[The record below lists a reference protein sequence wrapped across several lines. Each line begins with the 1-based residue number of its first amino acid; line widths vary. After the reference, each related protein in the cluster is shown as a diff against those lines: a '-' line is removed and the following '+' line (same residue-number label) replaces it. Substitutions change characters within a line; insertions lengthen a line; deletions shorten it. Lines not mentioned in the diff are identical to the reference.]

1 MDGDGK
7 KATKSKGFF
16 SFPFWGPKM
25 GALNSGILTFSLR
38 NVFRKELDT
47 FEVIECELKKIE
59 MRKMSNSSSLNY
71 WRLAHF
77 QVT

>member
-16 SFPFWGPKM
+16 SFPFWGLKM

-38 NVFRKELDT
+38 NVFRKELDI
-47 FEVIECELKKIE
+47 FKVIECELKK
-59 MRKMSNSSSLNY
+59 
-71 WRLAHF
+71 
-77 QVT
+77 

>member
-16 SFPFWGPKM
+16 SFPFWGLKM

-38 NVFRKELDT
+38 NVFRKELDI
-47 FEVIECELKKIE
+47 FKVIECELKKIE
-59 MRKMSNSSSLNY
+59 M
-71 WRLAHF
+71 
-77 QVT
+77 